1 MTVEIVTGEVVDLIY
16 QIKPIEFFG
25 DYYWVENYRNKADH
39 NAKMV
44 IDTVI
49 RNTKI
54 GDKLIEHYQKA
65 EKISLEN
72 AIKKV
77 EALTPL
83 TRNPKVRNATAI
95 PQDQDPK
102 VV

>member
-1 MTVEIVTGEVVDLIY
+1 
-16 QIKPIEFFG
+16 
-25 DYYWVENYRNKADH
+25 
-39 NAKMV
+39 MV

-54 GDKLIEHYQKA
+54 GDKLIEHYNKV

-83 TRNPKVRNATAI
+83 ARNPKVRNATAI